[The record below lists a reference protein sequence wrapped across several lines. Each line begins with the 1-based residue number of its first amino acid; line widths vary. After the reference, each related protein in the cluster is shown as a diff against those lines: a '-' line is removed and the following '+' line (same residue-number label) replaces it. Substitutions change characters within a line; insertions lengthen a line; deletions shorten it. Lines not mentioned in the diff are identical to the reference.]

1 MKRRRRYLADG
12 PARRASRCT
21 AGACARSARIRTT
34 HSLGADGPARRA
46 SRSSAGAGARSAR
59 SCTMHSPA
67 AAATLQTD
75 PRDALVVPLLAH
87 VHAQRGRTTHSP
99 AADGPAR
106 RTSRCTAGA
115 GTRSARIRAT
125 HSPAADR
132 PARIDRRTC
141 CQLSLR
147 NVDAQS
153 VINWTV
159 VGQLS

>member
-12 PARRASRCT
+12 PARRASRST

-46 SRSSAGAGARSAR
+46 SRSS
-59 SCTMHSPA
+59 
-67 AAATLQTD
+67 
-75 PRDALVVPLLAH
+75 
-87 VHAQRGRTTHSP
+87 
-99 AADGPAR
+99 
-106 RTSRCTAGA
+106 AGA